1 MAAYSRGRRSGR
13 RNLGAGAARFLVI
26 GLFVI
31 FVLAPLY
38 WVVITSIK
46 PSSDYLTVPPVW
58 FPAQPTI
65 VHYSAALFSYR
76 GLQGLLNSL
85 IVASASTVLS
95 AAMGTMM
102 AYSLARFNTGG
113 QHLAFWVLSQR
124 FLPPVAIVLPL
135 FLLFRGW
142 GLYDTHF
149 GLIVAYTFMTLPLSV
164 WMMYAYFRQLPKSL
178 EEAALVD
185 GLSRWQAFRMVAV
198 PLAAPGIAATAV
210 FVFIAV
216 WTEFFFALILT
227 SRYAFTLP
235 TVFRAFL
242 GFQGAQYGEA
252 CALATTSLVPSIILG
267 ILVQRHLVRGLT
279 LGALRG

>member
-1 MAAYSRGRRSGR
+1 MAAYSGGWRSGR
-13 RNLGAGAARFLVI
+13 RNLGAGAARFVVI

-135 FLLFRGW
+135 FLLFRSW